1 MGSLAMY
8 ITLPTTK
15 PSEGTVMLGKTIQI
29 KTTVNILGEHVSS
42 LPVVNCKFQLP
53 TVWRGERNVS
63 NASTHAHI
71 PDHLHQ
77 LL

>member
-1 MGSLAMY
+1 MH

-15 PSEGTVMLGKTIQI
+15 PSEGAVMLGKKTIQI

-53 TVWRGERNVS
+53 TVRWGERNVA
-63 NASTHAHI
+63 NASTDAYI
-71 PDHLHQ
+71 SDHLHQ